1 MGVSQLGQR
10 PHFEAE
16 LLALPGTGALATGF
30 KPKAQAPA
38 APLNSAGAA
47 AVLATLPL
55 AAAVS
60 RRSKA
65 RAKAR
70 TARLLGPKASAELL
84 EKRGEVDAGLGTAES
99 KPWEFLSGIAK
110 DAARAWFVQRAE
122 DRGVAWR
129 FMVEKMQAQQQDLEA
144 HYDRIHNESIE
155 YPDYYTRSFHGYDE
169 GNLSWRAAHELA
181 PATQSMCLGYYDGMA
196 WCSFW
201 FSFNAH
207 KETWRDRKKTSA
219 DKDPETL
226 LDLGCSGGFSSKEMS
241 KAFPTTKVSGMDL
254 SPYFLSV
261 AKQCYP
267 QIEFLHGNAESTGL
281 PDESFDVVTLNFLLH
296 ELPLDASRKVLRE
309 ASRLLKPGGV
319 LAVLDVDPKQ
329 LSALPPFRRWAFQVT
344 EPWCKDGEYFDLKLG
359 PELEPL
365 GFQDFQQIA
374 NDPVNS
380 LALARKAL

>member
-1 MGVSQLGQR
+1 MGTKFHGRFPARKNPRSQI
-10 PHFEAE
+10 E
-16 LLALPGTGALATGF
+16 
-30 KPKAQAPA
+30 
-38 APLNSAGAA
+38 
-47 AVLATLPL
+47 
-55 AAAVS
+55 
-60 RRSKA
+60 
-65 RAKAR
+65 
-70 TARLLGPKASAELL
+70 ARLLGPKASAELL

-196 WCSFW
+196 WQDAQEEFRGGARRAIQDFW
-201 FSFNAH
+201 AAG
-207 KETWRDRKKTSA
+207 A